1 MSNNEV
7 QQLRKEIGELKD
19 AIHVVNDRIETV
31 NNRMQVW
38 TDDDYRWK
46 KQEVE
51 KRQAVEKSIEK
62 WVTFFDEWATAK
74 KVFLWIVGGI
84 SATIAFYLLM
94 FEFIKTFMSK

>member
-19 AIHVVNDRIETV
+19 AIHGVNDRIQT
-31 NNRMQVW
+31 W

-51 KRQAVEKSIEK
+51 KRQNLEETIKPV
-62 WVTFFDEWATAK
+62 VQFFEDWTRAK
-74 KVFLWIVGGI
+74 RVLLWIVGGI